1 MIVSS
6 IQILYFEVFIMIDL
20 NLVKIFITIYDT
32 RSVSVA
38 AERLNIT
45 QPSVSHNLA
54 RLRHIFKDQLFNRT
68 KEGMIPTAYSVQ
80 LYESLNQPLID
91 IENTISE
98 VTNFDITNSE
108 RCFKIALTDIGGL
121 YFLPKIYEKL
131 DKIAPNIS
139 LEVVTVDMNKLTDW
153 LITGKIDAAIC
164 NKNLED
170 RNLNTLKLFQEKYVC
185 LVSNNIKL
193 ENNELTLEQ
202 FLKENHAI
210 VSASTGHNLV
220 ENYLNKKGLRRKIK
234 LRVPQ
239 FSILNELIEKHNLI
253 VTVPERISLFFESNK
268 NINIYSVP
276 FDLPEFDITLHW
288 YKKSSDIAAQKWFV
302 KFLQDALKNL

>member
-1 MIVSS
+1 
-6 IQILYFEVFIMIDL
+6 MIDL
-20 NLVKIFITIYDT
+20 NLVKVFITIYDT

-45 QPSVSHNLA
+45 QPSVSHNLS
-54 RLRHIFKDQLFNRT
+54 RLRYIFKDQLFTRT
-68 KEGMIPTAYSVQ
+68 REGMIPTAYSIQ

-98 VTNFDITNSE
+98 VTNFDVANSE
-108 RCFKIALTDIGGL
+108 RCFKIALTDIGCM
-121 YFLPKIYEKL
+121 YFLPKIYENL
-131 DKIAPNIS
+131 EKIAPNIS
-139 LEVVTVDMNKLTDW
+139 LEVVTVEMNKLTDW

-164 NKNLED
+164 NKNLDD

-185 LVSNNIKL
+185 LVSSNIKL
-193 ENNELTLEQ
+193 DNNQLTLDD
-202 FLKENHAI
+202 FLKENHAV

-220 ENYLNKKGLRRKIK
+220 ENYLNQKGLRRKIK

-253 VTVPERISLFFESNK
+253 VTVPSRIGVYFDSNR
-268 NINIYSVP
+268 NIKIYELP
-276 FDLPEFDITLHW
+276 FQLPEFDVTLHW
-288 YKKSSDIAAQKWFV
+288 YKKAGDITAQKWFIN
-302 KFLQDALKNL
+302 FLQHTLS

>member
-1 MIVSS
+1 
-6 IQILYFEVFIMIDL
+6 MIDL
-20 NLVKIFITIYDT
+20 NLVKVFITIYDT

-45 QPSVSHNLA
+45 QPSVSHNLS
-54 RLRHIFKDQLFNRT
+54 RLRYIFKDQLFTRT
-68 KEGMIPTAYSVQ
+68 KEGMIPTAYSIQ

-98 VTNFDITNSE
+98 VTNFDVANSE
-108 RCFKIALTDIGGL
+108 RCFKIALTDIGGM
-121 YFLPKIYEKL
+121 YFLPKIYENL
-131 DKIAPNIS
+131 EKIAPNIS
-139 LEVVTVDMNKLTDW
+139 LEVVTVEMNKLTDW

-164 NKNLED
+164 NKNLDD

-193 ENNELTLEQ
+193 YNNQLTLDT
-202 FLKENHAI
+202 FLKENHAV

-220 ENYLNKKGLRRKIK
+220 ENYLNQKGLRRKIK

-253 VTVPERISLFFESNK
+253 VTVPSRIGVYFESNK
-268 NINIYSVP
+268 NIKIYDLP
-276 FDLPEFDITLHW
+276 FELPEFDVTLHW
-288 YKKSSDIAAQKWFV
+288 YKKAGDITAQKWFIN
-302 KFLQDALKNL
+302 FLQDTLS